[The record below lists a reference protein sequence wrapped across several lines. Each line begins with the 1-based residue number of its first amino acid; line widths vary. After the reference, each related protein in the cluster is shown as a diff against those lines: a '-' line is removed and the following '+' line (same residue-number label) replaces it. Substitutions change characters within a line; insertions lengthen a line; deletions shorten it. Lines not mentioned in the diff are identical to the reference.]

1 MSVTDREK
9 GGIVLTELKIT
20 DFAAELGSSK
30 PAPGGGSASALAGA
44 LAAALTKMVAQLSGE
59 GWDGFLPQ
67 AQRLTDQL
75 LHLVNKD
82 TQAFNQVM
90 SALQLPK
97 GTDEEKQERRR
108 ALRLATRLAT
118 EVPLQ
123 VMEFSL
129 EALALAQEVSLRGN
143 KNCLSDAGVAALLAA
158 AACRGAAYNVLINLP
173 GLKGDEFASSARE
186 RMEEILQEAEALERA
201 TVDHVSRSLG

>member
-1 MSVTDREK
+1 L
-9 GGIVLTELKIT
+9 LTELRISE
-20 DFAAELGSSK
+20 FAAELGSAK

-44 LAAALTKMVAQLSGE
+44 LAAALARMVAQLSGE
-59 GWDGFLPQ
+59 GWEGFLPQ
-67 AQRLTDQL
+67 AQRLTEQL

-90 SALQLPK
+90 AALQLPK
-97 GTDEEKQERRR
+97 GTEEEKQERKR

-129 EALALAQEVSLRGN
+129 EVLALAQDVAFRGN

-173 GLKGDEFASSARE
+173 GLRGDELAAAAR
-186 RMEEILQEAEALERA
+186 RRVEEILRDVGVLEGTITEHVTQAL
-201 TVDHVSRSLG
+201 G